1 MYQLYR
7 DRPILLLCMVIANI
21 VLSAWCLNIDPV
33 INNDGVTYLGISQL
47 MLEGHWSDAFN
58 YYSWPH
64 YSTFIAGT
72 AKFFFLE
79 IETAAHLL
87 NLILVTS
94 LTIAFV
100 CIVGELSNNNHRIMF
115 IAALVILF
123 FPSIT
128 KYRSFIIR
136 DFGYLSC
143 YLWSLYF
150 IFRFCSS
157 LDKKHLIAWILFAT
171 LSCLFRIEG
180 IAFLLIASY
189 FLVIFTADKIPHRKL
204 VLSSLSIGLVL
215 LSTTLLLWYVKDKYA
230 PMIEVAQA
238 SGKNINNIFEL
249 FIANTQDKLG
259 GKELTV
265 ANYSIVI
272 AQNIGGV
279 LYELIR
285 RMAVFYFL
293 FAIYAYVY
301 NIGFKSSLIKRIWL
315 VYVLSNLCLLIVFSL
330 YNNFLASRY
339 AMASA
344 LTLLLLAPFVIDQL
358 INTFKDYRI
367 SKKAVSVFILSLLA
381 ISSIEGLD
389 VWTKK
394 NHIKIAGLWV
404 KAHLPKEAKIY
415 SNDRLIPYYA
425 KRSARTTLDDNYSS
439 LQLGQYISTNH
450 LETFDYVALSTK
462 PRDTFENDIN
472 KQFLKKYGKPVK
484 IIDGNGNRHVFVYK
498 LSKDGV

>member
-1 MYQLYR
+1 
-7 DRPILLLCMVIANI
+7 MVIANI
-21 VLSAWCLNIDPV
+21 VLSMWCLSVDPV

-72 AKFFFLE
+72 AKLFLLDV
-79 IETAAHLL
+79 ETAAHLL

-94 LTIAFV
+94 LTVAFV
-100 CIVGELSNNNHRIMF
+100 CIVGELSNNNHRIML

-128 KYRSFIIR
+128 KYRSFVIR

-150 IFRFCSS
+150 IFRFCST
-157 LDKKHLIAWILFAT
+157 LDKKHLGGWILFAA

-204 VLSSLSIGLVL
+204 VLSSLSVGLVV
-215 LSTTLLLWYVKDKYA
+215 LSATLLFWYVKDKYA
-230 PMIEVAQA
+230 PMIEIAQT
-238 SGKNINNIFEL
+238 SGKDINNIFEL
-249 FIANTQDKLG
+249 FIANTQEKLG
-259 GKELTV
+259 GKELTA

-279 LYELIR
+279 FYELIR
-285 RMAVFYFL
+285 RMAIFYFL
-293 FAIYAYVY
+293 FALYAYAN

-358 INTFKDYRI
+358 INAFKDYRI
-367 SKKAVSVFILSLLA
+367 SKKALSVFILSLLT

-394 NHIKIAGLWV
+394 NHIKTAGLWV
-404 KAHLPKEAKIY
+404 KEHLPNDARIY

-425 KRSARTTLDDNYSS
+425 ERSARITLDDNYSS
-439 LQLGQYISTNH
+439 LQLGHYINTNH
-450 LETFDYVALSTK
+450 LATFDYVALSTK

-472 KQFLKKYGKPVK
+472 DRFLKKYGPAVK
-484 IIDGNGNRHVFVYK
+484 IIEGNGNRHVFVYK
-498 LSKDGV
+498 LPKDGV